1 MRLINDVKHVIEAQ
15 QLSRRFLDNTL
26 FPLAD
31 EEGLRFVRRDFHK
44 PLTGKEMVSLFV
56 GESTRTRARFEIA
69 MRRLGGEVV
78 FSTEAGDKFSSIAK
92 GESIPD
98 TITIFDEYG
107 VDVIVLRSQNKGDAL
122 LAAGVSSIPIINAG
136 DGPGQHPTQ
145 ALLDAYTIR
154 RYRKEGIDGVA
165 TAFIGDVQGGR
176 TVHSLAYILGKY
188 EGVKIYFVSP
198 EDRRIGPNIT
208 DYLKEHGVEYHETND
223 VREIASKVDVFYQTR
238 TQVNLGTSTWDR
250 SDPNHGY
257 TIIDQS
263 VLATAKSDAI
273 IMHPLPCLGEINRRE
288 VDDDPRAV
296 YIKTRGERVSQVRC
310 GLFVTSALLQI
321 ILSA

>member
-1 MRLINDVKHVIEAQ
+1 MRLINGVKHVLEAQ
-15 QLSRRFLDNTL
+15 QLSRGFLDGTL

-44 PLTGKEMVSLFV
+44 PLAGREMVSLFV

-92 GESIPD
+92 GESVAD

-107 VDVIVLRSQNKGDAL
+107 VDVIVLRSKEKGDAAR
-122 LAAGVSSIPIINAG
+122 AAEVSSIPIINAG

-145 ALLDAYTIR
+145 AILDAYTIR
-154 RYRKEGIDGVA
+154 RYRKEIDGVSV
-165 TAFIGDVQGGR
+165 AFVGDVQGGR
-176 TVHSLAYILGKY
+176 TVHSLAYLLGKY
-188 EGVKIYFVSP
+188 EGVTIYFVSP

-208 DYLKEHGVEYHETND
+208 DYLREHGVTYCETND
-223 VREIASKVDVFYQTR
+223 VRGIAHKVDVFYQTR

-250 SDPNHGY
+250 SDPNQGY
-257 TIIDQS
+257 TVIDQS
-263 VLATAKSDAI
+263 VLKSAKTDAI
-273 IMHPLPCLGEINRRE
+273 VMHPLPCLGEINRQE

-296 YIKTRGERVSQVRC
+296 YIKTRGDRVSQVRC
-310 GLFVTSALLQI
+310 GFFVTSALLQI
-321 ILSA
+321 ILGAA